1 MIVTWSGLPDIT
13 GQVVMVDGSFVP
25 IHEGHIEYLA
35 VAERIDSVL

>member
-1 MIVTWSGLPDIT
+1 MIVIWNGQPAIN
-13 GQVVMVDGSFVP
+13 GQVVMVDESFDP